1 MIRDLI
7 FYASTVWLAGLLGIV
22 VVRLAGAGTTAQ
34 RILAIDLLTLI
45 LIGLL
50 ALTARRDAS
59 SYVLDTALALALL
72 SFVATLAACR
82 YYEDRRPFS

>member
-1 MIRDLI
+1 MSDVI

-22 VVRLAGAGTTAQ
+22 VVRLAGAARPAE

-50 ALTARRDAS
+50 ALTASHDARP
-59 SYVLDTALALALL
+59 YVLDTALALALL
-72 SFVATLAACR
+72 SFVATVAACR